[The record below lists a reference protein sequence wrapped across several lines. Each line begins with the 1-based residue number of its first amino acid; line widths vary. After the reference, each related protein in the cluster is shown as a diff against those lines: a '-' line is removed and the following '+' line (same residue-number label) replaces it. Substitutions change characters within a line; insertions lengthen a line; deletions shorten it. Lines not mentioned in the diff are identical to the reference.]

1 MPVSQISSITR
12 RATRL
17 EEEPLNILTFCTH
30 ERYEQSLSNTGH
42 NFFAYSLEG
51 LKEWNTD
58 YSPVPQNYH
67 ILDKSLGD
75 FQLPLHVDLDL
86 ILCHT
91 YDQQLMIGTQIA
103 NYIHVPL
110 VILCHI
116 LPDIRMNDEEQKMTI
131 EGCQNIQ
138 SSAHVFISDYSRKKW
153 GRTAF
158 DSQVIRH
165 GLDTDFWSP
174 KDDIEKDN
182 HALSVVNLWAS
193 RDWCCGFKLWERII
207 DGFPYKVLGDNPGMS
222 SAAGSLEELRDA
234 YRRCKVFVN
243 TSIHSP
249 VPTTLLEAMSCGC
262 AVVST
267 KNCMIPEIIEHGV
280 NGMIS
285 NDPKELRSFLEQLLS
300 DEDMAKEMGENAQ
313 RTIYERFNLN
323 SFAEKWNDIF
333 YATIKNYKEY

>member
-58 YSPVPQNYH
+58 YAPVPQNYH

-86 ILCHT
+86 VLCHT
-91 YDQQLMIGTQIA
+91 YDQQLMIGSQIA

-116 LPDIRMNDEEQKMTI
+116 LPDIRMSDEEQKMTI
-131 EGCQNIQ
+131 KGCQNIQ

-153 GRTAF
+153 GRTVF
-158 DSQVIRH
+158 DSQVVRH

-174 KDDIEKDN
+174 QDDVDKDN

-267 KNCMIPEIIEHGV
+267 KNCMIPEIIE
-280 NGMIS
+280 NGKNGFIS
-285 NDPKELRSFLEQLLS
+285 NDENELKDYIRVLLEDDELRQTIG
-300 DEDMAKEMGENAQ
+300 KEARKTVTKQ
-313 RTIYERFNLN
+313 HNLN
-323 SFAEKWNDIF
+323 RFVSDWNKLFNKVI
-333 YATIKNYKEY
+333 EEVS